1 MGSKNLGTVIIIF
14 SLLVGTIAILYLVTR
29 ILWFTVPANV
39 MWFLIFAILLV
50 LFLTI
55 SAIRYGKKLYSIP
68 QVESRFDNVD
78 NTVITDQITVKVTIQ
93 KKEYIKLSYT
103 LTYANLLNVFV
114 SIVGVFML
122 GFVLQYFLFPVETD
136 DFPFL
141 PLLIFVYSLIFTP
154 LSIYYE
160 AIKNMKT
167 MALLKE
173 TVYYTFS
180 SEDVHIKCES
190 IDTNIKWNVIKSIK
204 ELNNW
209 YILYVGKNRG
219 YFIPKSQFSSGI
231 DESNFRYLV
240 LSKTTIK
247 QDLK

>member
-180 SEDVHIKCES
+180 AEDIHMKCES